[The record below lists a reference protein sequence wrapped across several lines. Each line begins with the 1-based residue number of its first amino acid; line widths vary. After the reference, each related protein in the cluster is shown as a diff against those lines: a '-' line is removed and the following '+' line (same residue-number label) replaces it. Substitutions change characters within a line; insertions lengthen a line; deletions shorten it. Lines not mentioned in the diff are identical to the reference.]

1 MRDSLAHVGSSRLT
15 TLFIDLEIANME
27 YNTGSRWDTAYE
39 WKAVALLSLGFG
51 LVGIDRFMIMP
62 LFPVM
67 MTELHLDYQDLGHIT
82 GALAVAWGIS
92 AMFMGN
98 LSDRLGHRKVVIP
111 AIIVFSLLAGLS
123 GLATGVGSLILIRAV
138 MGFAEGAYT
147 PASITATLDASRPTR
162 HGRNIGI
169 QQMALPL
176 FGLGI
181 APILVTQL
189 LKVLPWHWIFAVVS
203 IPGLL
208 LAWLMF
214 KVLRD
219 TRASSAAR
227 HTATHDVTV
236 CRWTDVFRY
245 RNIPLNIIGMLC
257 WLTCLVVL
265 SALFPS
271 YLIDYLHLS
280 MQQMGYVLS
289 AIGLGGTFGT
299 LVMPALSDKLGRKPV
314 MIVSV
319 VGAAVFLF
327 LLMRTGANPALLF
340 TCLTFTLLFV
350 FSLITLTVGPLSAE
364 SVPATLMST
373 ASGLVVGIG
382 EVFGGG
388 LAPAMAGYIAKHF
401 GIQYIMHLGLGA
413 LAIGFVVALSLT
425 ETAPSRRG
433 EQAEGL
439 LMSRVE

>member
-1 MRDSLAHVGSSRLT
+1 
-15 TLFIDLEIANME
+15 ME
-27 YNTGSRWDTAYE
+27 DNTGFRWDTAYE

-67 MTELHLDYQDLGHIT
+67 MADLHLDYQDLGHIT

-98 LSDRLGHRKVVIP
+98 LSDRVGHRKVIIP
-111 AIIVFSLLAGLS
+111 AIVLFSLLAGLS

-147 PASITATLDASRPTR
+147 PASIIATLDASRPTR

-208 LAWLMF
+208 VAYMMF
-214 KVLRD
+214 RVLRN
-219 TRASSAAR
+219 TRPTAAAL
-227 HTATHDVTV
+227 HTAAHDLAAHK
-236 CRWTDVFRY
+236 WTDVFRY
-245 RNIPLNIIGMLC
+245 RNIPLNIVGMLC

-280 MQQMGYVLS
+280 LEQMGYVIS
-289 AIGLGGTFGT
+289 AIGFGGTLGT
-299 LVMPALSDKLGRKPV
+299 LVMPALSDRLGRKPV
-314 MIVSV
+314 MNFSV
-319 VGAAVFLF
+319 LGAAVSLL
-327 LLMRTGANPALLF
+327 LLMRTGANPTTLF
-340 TCLTFTLLFV
+340 VYLTLTLFFV
-350 FSLITLTVGPLSAE
+350 FSMITLTVGPLSAE
-364 SVPATLMST
+364 SVPAKLMST

-388 LAPAMAGYIAKHF
+388 FAPAIAGYVAKHF
-401 GIQYIMHLGLGA
+401 GIQYIMHLGLVA
-413 LAIGFVVALSLT
+413 LAIGLVVTLSLR
-425 ETAPSRRG
+425 ETAPSRTRAG
-433 EQAEGL
+433 AA
-439 LMSRVE
+439 VATD

>member
-1 MRDSLAHVGSSRLT
+1 VRAGSSHPATSL
-15 TLFIDLEIANME
+15 IVLEIANME
-27 YNTGSRWDTAYE
+27 YSTGSRWDTAYE

-67 MTELHLDYQDLGHIT
+67 MTDLHLDYQDLGHIT

-98 LSDRLGHRKVVIP
+98 LSDRVGHRRVIIP

-147 PASITATLDASRPTR
+147 PASIIATLDASKPTR

-181 APILVTQL
+181 APIFVTQL

-208 LAWLMF
+208 VAYLML
-214 KVLRD
+214 KVLRNTQPTVAVLHD
-219 TRASSAAR
+219 A
-227 HTATHDVTV
+227 ATHT
-236 CRWTDVFRY
+236 WTDVFGY
-245 RNIPLNIIGMLC
+245 RNIPLNIVGMLC

-289 AIGLGGTFGT
+289 AIGFGGTLGT
-299 LVMPALSDKLGRKPV
+299 LLMPALSDKLGRKPV
-314 MIVSV
+314 MICSV
-319 VGAAVFLF
+319 IGAAVFLF
-327 LLMRTGANPALLF
+327 LLMHTGANP
-340 TCLTFTLLFV
+340 TLLFIYLTLTLLFI
-350 FSLITLTVGPLSAE
+350 FSMITLTVGPLSAE
-364 SVPATLMST
+364 SVPVKLMST

-388 LAPAMAGYIAKHF
+388 FAPALAGYIAKHF
-401 GIQYIMHLGLGA
+401 GIQYIMHLGLAA
-413 LAIGFVVALSLT
+413 LAVGFVVALSLK
-425 ETAPSRRG
+425 ETAPSRTRVQSG
-433 EQAEGL
+433 AVASSVAANAE
-439 LMSRVE
+439 S

>member
-1 MRDSLAHVGSSRLT
+1 
-15 TLFIDLEIANME
+15 ME
-27 YNTGSRWDTAYE
+27 YSTGSRWDTAYE

-67 MTELHLDYQDLGHIT
+67 MTDLHLDYQDLGHIT

-98 LSDRLGHRKVVIP
+98 LSDRVGHRRVIIP

-147 PASITATLDASRPTR
+147 PASIIATLDASKPTR

-208 LAWLMF
+208 VAYLML
-214 KVLRD
+214 KVLRNTQPTVAVLHD
-219 TRASSAAR
+219 A
-227 HTATHDVTV
+227 ATHT
-236 CRWTDVFRY
+236 WTDVFGY
-245 RNIPLNIIGMLC
+245 RNIPLNIVGMLC

-289 AIGLGGTFGT
+289 AIGFGGTLGT
-299 LVMPALSDKLGRKPV
+299 LLMPALSDKLGRKPV
-314 MIVSV
+314 MICSV
-319 VGAAVFLF
+319 IGAAVFLF
-327 LLMRTGANPALLF
+327 LLMHTGANP
-340 TCLTFTLLFV
+340 TLLFIYLTLTLLFI
-350 FSLITLTVGPLSAE
+350 FSMITLTVGPLSAE
-364 SVPATLMST
+364 SVPVKLMST

-388 LAPAMAGYIAKHF
+388 FAPALAGYIAKHF
-401 GIQYIMHLGLGA
+401 GIQYIMHLGLAA
-413 LAIGFVVALSLT
+413 LAVGFVVALSLK
-425 ETAPSRRG
+425 ETAPSRTRVQSG
-433 EQAEGL
+433 AVASSVAANAE
-439 LMSRVE
+439 S